1 MPGHSYVTERMEQL
15 FYIMLRGLAIGILL
29 SAPMGPVGVFIVQRT
44 LSRGRWQAMLTG
56 VGAGLSDLIYCFI
69 AGFSMSFITEYI
81 EAHEHELKLIGSLI
95 IVLFAVYLFRKN
107 PSRTLKPA
115 DSSGSLSSYWADFVT
130 GFLFTLSNP
139 LILLMI
145 MPFFARFTFVQP
157 DYMYYHYIVAFT
169 SIFVG
174 ALLWWWCVTWLVN
187 RLRRRFNVRSLKVV
201 NRVISAI
208 LMAMALVGII
218 SSVPQLLQR

>member
-1 MPGHSYVTERMEQL
+1 MEEL

-44 LSRGRWQAMLTG
+44 LSRGRWPAMLSG

-69 AGFSMSFITEYI
+69 AGFSMSFITDYI
-81 EAHEHELKLIGSLI
+81 EAHEHSLKLIGSLI
-95 IVLFAVYLFRKN
+95 IVVFAVYLFRKN
-107 PSRTLKPA
+107 PTRTLKTA
-115 DSSGSLSSYWADFVT
+115 DSAGGISSYWTDFVT

-157 DYMYYHYIVAFT
+157 DYMYYHYIVAFL
-169 SIFVG
+169 SIFAG
-174 ALLWWWCVTWLVN
+174 ALLWWYGITWLVN

-208 LMAMALVGII
+208 LMAMALIGII
-218 SSVPQLLQR
+218 SSIPQLIQH

>member
-1 MPGHSYVTERMEQL
+1 MEEL

-29 SAPMGPVGVFIVQRT
+29 SAPMGPVGVFVVQRT
-44 LSRGRWQAMLTG
+44 LSRGRWPAMLSG
-56 VGAGLSDLIYCFI
+56 VGAGLSDLIYCFV
-69 AGFSMSFITEYI
+69 AGFSMSFITDYI
-81 EAHEHELKLIGSLI
+81 EAHEHSLKLIGSVI
-95 IVLFAVYLFRKN
+95 IVVFAVYLFRKN
-107 PSRTLKPA
+107 PTRALKTA
-115 DSSGSLSSYWADFVT
+115 DSAGGISSYWTDFVT

-157 DYMYYHYIVAFT
+157 DYMYYHYIVAFV
-169 SIFVG
+169 SIFAG

-187 RLRRRFNVRSLKVV
+187 RLRQRFNVRSLKVV

-208 LMAMALVGII
+208 LMAMALVGIV
-218 SSVPQLLQR
+218 SSIPQLLQH